1 LRPGGASVAR
11 MPDNARDTKDRILE
25 GALAALGR
33 VGPRRLTMS
42 DVSDRAGLS
51 RGTVYRYFP
60 SKEDLLAVLAEY
72 EQNRFAEGLRRSL
85 SATTGE
91 PALVDVAEYV
101 ADYLRQH
108 PALPL
113 MIDVEPEFVL
123 AFLRR
128 QMPVFHR
135 ITEELLGGVLANS
148 QPVRDGRVT
157 PAELADLLLR
167 VVLSV
172 FLVPG
177 EEGQV
182 TPGVLEGALE
192 GFLRLAGEDR
202 PARTDRR
209 GLAGRGGGGGRR
221 AEGPEGAGGA
231 RGRRGPAG

>member
-1 LRPGGASVAR
+1 
-11 MPDNARDTKDRILE
+11 MPEYVPATRDRILE

-42 DVSDRAGLS
+42 DVSERSGLS

-60 SKEDLLAVLAEY
+60 TKEDLLAVLAEY
-72 EQNRFAEGLRRSL
+72 EQDRFAEGLRRAL
-85 SATTGE
+85 EREDGGE
-91 PALVDVAEYV
+91 PTLPEVVEYIIG
-101 ADYLRQH
+101 YLRQH

-135 ITEELLGGVLANS
+135 ITEELLG
-148 QPVRDGRVT
+148 PVMSGARPVQEGWVT
-157 PAELADLLLR
+157 VPELDELLLR

-177 EEGQV
+177 EDGAV
-182 TPGVLEGALE
+182 TVGVLEGALDS
-192 GFLRLAGEDR
+192 FLRLALAGPADQGLSARPPVRKPRARDRAGRR
-202 PARTDRR
+202 PA
-209 GLAGRGGGGGRR
+209 
-221 AEGPEGAGGA
+221 
-231 RGRRGPAG
+231 

>member
-1 LRPGGASVAR
+1 MAEFVPATR
-11 MPDNARDTKDRILE
+11 DRILE

-60 SKEDLLAVLAEY
+60 TKEDLLAVLAEY
-72 EQNRFAEGLRRSL
+72 EQDRFAEGLRRAL
-85 SATTGE
+85 SGQE
-91 PALVDVAEYV
+91 PNLAAVVEYIIG
-101 ADYLRQH
+101 YLRQH

-135 ITEELLGGVLANS
+135 ITEELLG
-148 QPVRDGRVT
+148 PVMARSRPVT
-157 PAELADLLLR
+157 AGWVTVAELDELLLR

-177 EEGQV
+177 GDGAV
-182 TPGVLEGALE
+182 TVGALEGAL
-192 GFLRLAGEDR
+192 GSFLRLAGAGSELPDSDGPAAEADPGRPRRNSRRR
-202 PARTDRR
+202 PA
-209 GLAGRGGGGGRR
+209 
-221 AEGPEGAGGA
+221 
-231 RGRRGPAG
+231 

>member
-1 LRPGGASVAR
+1 MSDFVPATR
-11 MPDNARDTKDRILE
+11 DRILE

-60 SKEDLLAVLAEY
+60 TKEDLLAVLAEY
-72 EQNRFAEGLRRSL
+72 EQNRFAEGLRRAL
-85 SATTGE
+85 AEGGLE
-91 PALVDVAEYV
+91 PTMGDVVEYIIN
-101 ADYLRQH
+101 YLRQH

-128 QMPVFHR
+128 QMSVFHR
-135 ITEELLGGVLANS
+135 ITEELLGPVMAQS
-148 QPVRDGRVT
+148 RPVREGWLTIR
-157 PAELADLLLR
+157 ELDDLLLR

-177 EEGQV
+177 EDGQV
-182 TPGVLEGALE
+182 TVGALE
-192 GFLRLAGEDR
+192 GSLGSFLRLCGAGPANGKRR
-202 PARTDRR
+202 PA
-209 GLAGRGGGGGRR
+209 
-221 AEGPEGAGGA
+221 
-231 RGRRGPAG
+231 

>member
-1 LRPGGASVAR
+1 
-11 MPDNARDTKDRILE
+11 MPENVPATRDRILE

-42 DVSDRAGLS
+42 DVSERSGLS

-60 SKEDLLAVLAEY
+60 TKEDLLAVLAEY
-72 EQNRFAEGLRRSL
+72 EQNRFSDGLRGTLDAASGAPTL
-85 SATTGE
+85 A
-91 PALVDVAEYV
+91 DVAEYISS
-101 ADYLRQH
+101 YLRQH

-135 ITEELLGGVLANS
+135 ITEELLG
-148 QPVRDGRVT
+148 PVMAKARPVKEGRITV
-157 PAELADLLLR
+157 AELDDLLLR

-177 EEGQV
+177 EDGHV
-182 TPGVLEGALE
+182 TVGVLEGALE
-192 GFLRLAGEDR
+192 GFLRLCGE
-202 PARTDRR
+202 P
-209 GLAGRGGGGGRR
+209 RR
-221 AEGPEGAGGA
+221 ADGLGEASAGS
-231 RGRRGPAG
+231 

>member
-1 LRPGGASVAR
+1 
-11 MPDNARDTKDRILE
+11 MPEFVPATRDRILE

-60 SKEDLLAVLAEY
+60 TKEDLLAVLAEY
-72 EQNRFAEGLRRSL
+72 EQDRFAEGLRR
-85 SATTGE
+85 
-91 PALVDVAEYV
+91 ALEEDDRPPTLAAVVEYIIG
-101 ADYLRQH
+101 YLRQH

-135 ITEELLGGVLANS
+135 ITEELLG
-148 QPVRDGRVT
+148 PVMAGSRPVEEGWVT
-157 PAELADLLLR
+157 VAELDDLLLR

-177 EEGQV
+177 QDGAV
-182 TPGVLEGALE
+182 TVGVLEGALDS
-192 GFLRLAGEDR
+192 FLRLAAAGADEARAAGRPGPSKRRSSGRR
-202 PARTDRR
+202 PA
-209 GLAGRGGGGGRR
+209 
-221 AEGPEGAGGA
+221 
-231 RGRRGPAG
+231 

>member
-1 LRPGGASVAR
+1 MSEFVPATR
-11 MPDNARDTKDRILE
+11 DRILE

-42 DVSDRAGLS
+42 DVSERAGLS

-60 SKEDLLAVLAEY
+60 TKEDLLAVLAEY
-72 EQNRFAEGLRRSL
+72 EQDRFAEGLRRSL
-85 SATTGE
+85 AAADGE
-91 PALVDVAEYV
+91 PTLAAVVGYIV
-101 ADYLRQH
+101 GYLRQH

-135 ITEELLGGVLANS
+135 ITEDLLGEVMARS
-148 QPVRDGRVT
+148 RPVRDGLVT
-157 PAELADLLLR
+157 VWELDDLLLR

-177 EEGQV
+177 EGDV
-182 TPGVLEGALE
+182 TLGVLEGALAS
-192 GFLRLAGEDR
+192 FLRLAEEPVER
-202 PARTDRR
+202 PAAAARR
-209 GLAGRGGGGGRR
+209 PSRKR
-221 AEGPEGAGGA
+221 
-231 RGRRGPAG
+231 PA